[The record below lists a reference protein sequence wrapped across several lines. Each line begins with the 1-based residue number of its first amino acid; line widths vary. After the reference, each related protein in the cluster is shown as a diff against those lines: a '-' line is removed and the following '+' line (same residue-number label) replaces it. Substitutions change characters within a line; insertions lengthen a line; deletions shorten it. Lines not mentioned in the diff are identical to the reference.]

1 MKTTLLNIVA
11 GSIMLTSIITAKEV
25 ILEKSE
31 TIKTNASAIEDPA
44 ITLIKNEI
52 LNPIILQSQKFN
64 KFSRTD
70 RGRNMNYDLVE
81 VKEPITLGARLFNIV
96 STQQRYVYDIET
108 KKSSLKNVT
117 KTVHEIKYISA
128 SNKVLVKQADDWV
141 AKENHR
147 YLKLLPKPVKT
158 HKNKTIAK
166 KTN

>member
-70 RGRNMNYDLVE
+70 RGRNMSYDLVE
-81 VKEPITLGARLFNIV
+81 VKDAATQGVRFFNIV
-96 STQQRYVYDIET
+96 SKQKRYVYDKET